1 MEQIL
6 TAITTSVIGFSLIS
20 SAILYGY
27 YLGYAR
33 GLNKSVPAKV
43 FCTFLLLGLSL
54 LQYQHFSYYL
64 SDHQPLDS
72 LWYLFGLALVPPCFY
87 FFSKSILFPDKSI
100 KSYEILH
107 LLTLAIPF
115 VVRREI
121 AVPIF
126 FIIGMSYCFW
136 IVYIIYSLRR
146 HKKRFG
152 TELFFFGLFA
162 VLAALVL
169 IFGLSIPFIEHAY
182 FYAFYANSIGIAF
195 ILVSTALLYFPE
207 LPIDISEVVKLG
219 YANSTLKNIDID
231 TSVHKLEQLMNK
243 SKLYQNENLNL
254 SMTAEQMELTGHQLS
269 ELINTQFEVSFSK
282 YIRQVRVEAAKLCLV
297 EDKASSV
304 LSIGL
309 ENGFKSQSNFYAAF
323 KEETGVSPGNYRKSY
338 SK

>member
-1 MEQIL
+1 MDQIL
-6 TAITTSVIGFSLIS
+6 AAVTTLVIGFSLIS
-20 SAILYGY
+20 CLILYGY
-27 YLGYAR
+27 YLRFAK
-33 GLNKSVPAKV
+33 GLNKSVFAKV
-43 FCTFLLLGLSL
+43 SCTLLMFGLGL

-64 SDHQPLDS
+64 VNHQPLDS
-72 LWYLFGLALVPPCFY
+72 IWYLFGLALVPPCFY

-100 KSYEILH
+100 NNYEVLH
-107 LLTLAIPF
+107 LLTLVIPF

-121 AVPIF
+121 AVPLF
-126 FIIGMSYCFW
+126 FIIGMGYCFW

-146 HKKRFG
+146 HKKRFEI
-152 TELFFFGLFA
+152 ELFFFGLFA
-162 VLAALVL
+162 FLAALVL

-182 FYAFYANSIGIAF
+182 FYAFYANSIGVAF
-195 ILVSTALLYFPE
+195 ILVSTALLYFPD

-219 YANSTLKNIDID
+219 YANSTLKNTDID
-231 TSVHKLEQLMNK
+231 ASRSELERLMNN

-254 SMTAEQMELTGHQLS
+254 SMLAEQMELTSHQLS

-282 YIRQVRVEAAKLCLV
+282 YIRQVRVEAAKHSLI
-297 EDKASSV
+297 DDSASSV

-323 KEETGVSPGNYRKSY
+323 KEETGVSPGNYRKSH